1 MKRKKGSD
9 EDTINL
15 HEDWINGVI
24 EVIQNELEIESLGL
38 EEKNT
43 LERIVVLSVGLYM
56 AEMRESFNRT
66 SRLSQ

>member
-1 MKRKKGSD
+1 MKRKKEAD
-9 EDTINL
+9 ANTIDL

-43 LERIVVLSVGLYM
+43 LERILSI
-56 AEMRESFNRT
+56 
-66 SRLSQ
+66 